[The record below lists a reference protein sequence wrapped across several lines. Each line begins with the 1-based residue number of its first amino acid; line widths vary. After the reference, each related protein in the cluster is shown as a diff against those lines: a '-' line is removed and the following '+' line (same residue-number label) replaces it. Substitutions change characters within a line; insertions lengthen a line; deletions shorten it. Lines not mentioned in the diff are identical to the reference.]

1 MSEDSWVWAGRELD
15 RICGVIKKNM
25 DRYGTDFPSACATNG
40 RYRIKKNDD
49 WTNGFWTG
57 MLWMAYL
64 YTGDGSYK
72 ELAMKNVESFGERLK
87 EHFVLDHH
95 DIGFLYSPSAAAAW
109 RVTGDDRLKD
119 MITDAAD
126 VLAGRFQ
133 ERGGFIQAWGKMGA
147 EKEYRL
153 IIDSLLSL
161 IHI

>member
-1 MSEDSWVWAGRELD
+1 
-15 RICGVIKKNM
+15 
-25 DRYGTDFPSACATNG
+25 
-40 RYRIKKNDD
+40 
-49 WTNGFWTG
+49 

-147 EKEYRL
+147 EKSPGMSATGR
-153 IIDSLLSL
+153 
-161 IHI
+161 

>member
-1 MSEDSWVWAGRELD
+1 M
-15 RICGVIKKNM
+15 
-25 DRYGTDFPSACATNG
+25 
-40 RYRIKKNDD
+40 
-49 WTNGFWTG
+49 
-57 MLWMAYL
+57 
-64 YTGDGSYK
+64 
-72 ELAMKNVESFGERLK
+72 
-87 EHFVLDHH
+87 LDHH

-153 IIDSLLSL
+153 IIDSLLNLPLLYTAAEITGNERYREIAGRITGMLWTALSGKTAPL
-161 IHI
+161 TIHIILIRPPGAPAYGATHQGYSDHSCWARGQAWAVYGIPLHARVSGGSADTG